1 MTTAFRRTAGVRSA
15 WLLAVAAVFLLA
27 ACERTGSSQTISQ
40 QELLESLESN
50 PAPLILDVRTPREY
64 QGGHVPGAVNL
75 EYRQIPSRLADLAPA
90 MEREIVVYC
99 EVGPRAQAAQSMLL
113 QAGFT
118 NVRHLQGDMSAWR
131 RGGLPTAR

>member
-1 MTTAFRRTAGVRSA
+1 M
-15 WLLAVAAVFLLA
+15 AAVLLLA
-27 ACERTGSSQTISQ
+27 ACERSGSSQIISQ
-40 QELLESLESN
+40 QELMESLESN

-64 QGGHVPGAVNL
+64 RGGHVPGAVNL

-131 RGGLPTAR
+131 RSGLPTAR

>member
-15 WLLAVAAVFLLA
+15 WLLALAAVFLLA

-50 PAPLILDVRTPREY
+50 PAPLILDVRTPREF

>member
-1 MTTAFRRTAGVRSA
+1 MTTAFRRTARVRSA
-15 WLLAVAAVFLLA
+15 WLLASAAVLLLA
-27 ACERTGSSQTISQ
+27 ACERTGASQTISQ
-40 QELLESLESN
+40 QELLENLQSN
-50 PAPLILDVRTPREY
+50 PAPLVLDVRTPREY

-131 RGGLPTAR
+131 RNGLPTER

>member
-1 MTTAFRRTAGVRSA
+1 MTTPLRRTPGVHSA
-15 WLLAVAAVFLLA
+15 WLLAVAAVLLLT
-27 ACERTGSSQTISQ
+27 ACERSGTSQTISQ
-40 QELLESLESN
+40 QDLMESLEAN

-64 QGGHVPGAVNL
+64 RGGHVPGAVNL

-118 NVRHLQGDMSAWR
+118 SVRHLQGDMSAWR
-131 RGGLPTAR
+131 RSGLPVAR

>member
-15 WLLAVAAVFLLA
+15 WLLALAAVFLLA
-27 ACERTGSSQTISQ
+27 ACERTGSSQSISQ

>member
-15 WLLAVAAVFLLA
+15 WLLALAAVFLLA

>member
-1 MTTAFRRTAGVRSA
+1 MTAFRRTAGVRSA
-15 WLLAVAAVFLLA
+15 WLLALAVVFLLA

-50 PAPLILDVRTPREY
+50 PAPLILDVRTPREF

-90 MEREIVVYC
+90 LEREIVVYC

>member
-15 WLLAVAAVFLLA
+15 WLLALAVVFLLA

-64 QGGHVPGAVNL
+64 QGGHIPGAVNL

>member
-15 WLLAVAAVFLLA
+15 WLLALAAVFLLA

-75 EYRQIPSRLADLAPA
+75 EYRQIPSRLTDLAPA

>member
-1 MTTAFRRTAGVRSA
+1 MTIVSRRTPGVLPV
-15 WLLAVAAVFLLA
+15 WLLATAAALLLA
-27 ACERTGSSQTISQ
+27 GCERSGSSQTISQ
-40 QELLESLESN
+40 QDLMESLQAD
-50 PAPLILDVRTPREY
+50 PAPLILDVRTAREY
-64 QGGHVPGAVNL
+64 QNGHVPGAFNL
-75 EYRQIPSRLADLAPA
+75 EYRQIPSRLVDLAPA

-131 RGGLPTAR
+131 RSGLPVAR

>member
-15 WLLAVAAVFLLA
+15 WLLALAAVFLLA

-64 QGGHVPGAVNL
+64 QGGHIPGAVNL

>member
-1 MTTAFRRTAGVRSA
+1 MTTASRRTAGVRSA
-15 WLLAVAAVFLLA
+15 WLLTLAAVILLA
-27 ACERTGSSQTISQ
+27 ACERSGSSQIISQ
-40 QELLESLESN
+40 QELMESLESN

-64 QGGHVPGAVNL
+64 RGGHVPGAVNL

-131 RGGLPTAR
+131 RSGLPTAR

>member
-1 MTTAFRRTAGVRSA
+1 MTTASRRTAGVRSA
-15 WLLAVAAVFLLA
+15 WLLTLAAVLLLA
-27 ACERTGSSQTISQ
+27 ACERSGSSQIISQ
-40 QELLESLESN
+40 QELMESLESN

-64 QGGHVPGAVNL
+64 RGGHVPGAVNL

-90 MEREIVVYC
+90 MESEIVVYC

-131 RGGLPTAR
+131 RSGLPTAR